1 MGRGGHLLH
10 HLDGEVV
17 ADVPGEEGWGAR
29 ESIPAGQP
37 GVTELPAGAEGEG
50 GEPGQAAGQEQQA
63 GVGDAAPGA
72 AA

>member
-37 GVTELPAGAEGEG
+37 GVTELPAGGRERVASRGRLRARSSRPELVT
-50 GEPGQAAGQEQQA
+50 PHP
-63 GVGDAAPGA
+63 V
-72 AA
+72 